1 MKNLYCIPSLFILI
15 HVCLTAY
22 SQTND
27 INREIDE
34 QVWKPFKTTYAA
46 YDMESYNELH
56 TDDVLRI
63 TSSGIRRCESWKKG
77 NIEWKNQR
85 DRSNEPRTIE
95 FSFEHRLNLDDIAYH
110 VGFYKVMAKN
120 QKGVWNTSY
129 GRFHVMLKKIDG
141 AWKIAKDWDTGTIGG
156 IEVTE
161 EMFNHQSSSGN

>member
-1 MKNLYCIPSLFILI
+1 MKNSYIIPSLIILI
-15 HVCLTAY
+15 HVCLTGY
-22 SQTND
+22 SQTSD
-27 INREIDE
+27 IDREIDE

-63 TSSGIRRCESWKKG
+63 TSSGIRRGESWKKR
-77 NIEWKNQR
+77 NIERKNQR
-85 DRSNEPRTIE
+85 DRSKEPRTIE

-110 VGFYKVMAKN
+110 VGFYKVVAKN
-120 QKGVWNTSY
+120 QKGVWKTSY

-141 AWKIAKDWDTGTIGG
+141 TWKIAKDWDTDMIGG

-161 EMFNHQSSSGN
+161 EMFNHQSSSGK